1 MAERIAR
8 ALVTG
13 ASAGLGAAF
22 ARELARHGVELV
34 LVARRGER
42 LQALAAELPVTT
54 EIRIADLG
62 DPMALAGLADRL
74 ATSRNPVDLLVN
86 GAGVGSYGALGIG
99 PRIGEGIDPG
109 IGEGERVRA
118 MLEVNVAALTHLTQA
133 VLPQLRER
141 RTGGV
146 INVGSTAGYRPCP
159 YAAVYGATKAYVRSF
174 TEAVHEEVRDQGV
187 HVMLLAPG
195 STDTEFQQIAGL
207 QEPPG
212 ASSVRASADDVART
226 ALRAFASG
234 RAVCIPGAPT
244 RAAAAT
250 ARLVPSAVSRR
261 VSSLATQRM
270 LVG

>member
-8 ALVTG
+8 AMVTG
-13 ASAGLGAAF
+13 ASAGLGAAV
-22 ARELARHGVELV
+22 ARQLARHGVELV
-34 LVARRGER
+34 LVARRGQR

-54 EIRIADLG
+54 EIWVEDLV
-62 DPMALAGLADRL
+62 DPMALARLADRL
-74 ATSRNPVDLLVN
+74 ATTRNPVDLLVN
-86 GAGVGSYGALGIG
+86 GAGVGSYGALGT
-99 PRIGEGIDPG
+99 GED
-109 IGEGERVRA
+109 ERVRA
-118 MLEVNVAALTHLTQA
+118 MLEVNVIALTRLTKA

-141 RTGGV
+141 STGGV

-159 YAAVYGATKAYVRSF
+159 HAAVYGATKAYVRSF

-207 QEPPG
+207 QEQPG

-234 RAVCIPGAPT
+234 RAVCSPGGFT

-250 ARLVPSAVSRR
+250 ARLVPSVVSRR
-261 VSSLATQRM
+261 VSSFATQRM